1 MTQTLRL
8 PVSALPFLMPQLAS
22 RYGISQGGYAAAS
35 QFNKEIGGW
44 RPPLRSADA
53 EVLRDRSQVAGR
65 ARDLVRNNA
74 YAKQAVR
81 VSRLGVVGKHLR
93 LSLRPDY
100 KFLGIDAEESSRWAR
115 EFERVWEQYA
125 HGPDHRIDA
134 GRRLTFTQMMGLL
147 HDTEFIDGDALLAFE
162 WRQDSPGWSTC
173 FQVVDPDRLSNP
185 HGVPDSIYLRSG
197 IALDDYQAPVGYHIR
212 EAHPA
217 DISVLG
223 ARTMSWQYIPRG
235 TDWGRQVIAHIF
247 DQSRPG
253 QTRGI
258 SEFTTVIRAMRMSQ
272 EFAETEL
279 AAAVL
284 QASYAAV
291 IETAANYQDA
301 AGLVD
306 VELDA
311 DGNPVSNPLIDQAM
325 AQLAAAATYHNEA
338 QILFN
343 GIKIPHLV
351 PGEKLNLLTAGQKAA
366 NYVEFSK
373 HKIKEFSAGLATDP
387 ILTSQNYSDVNY
399 SSARMSV
406 ANNWRHN
413 DLRRIRVVRDPG
425 LLMVSAF
432 MEEVLHT
439 RALPMPKGLK
449 PADLYDALPAL
460 ARGVFITAGPPLL
473 DPTKERQAQ
482 KMGMEIGV
490 DTLQSIAAEDGEDW
504 EELLDQLAIE
514 QRARAARGL
523 PPLNPLML
531 PQQSPST
538 TTVSDDQPDK
548 TDKAA
553 IAAAHGWMM

>member
-1 MTQTLRL
+1 MTAAKTIRV
-8 PVSALPFLMPQLAS
+8 PASALPFLLPEHAS

-35 QFNKEIGGW
+35 QFNKEIGAW
-44 RPPLRSADA
+44 RPPARSADA
-53 EVLRDRSQVAGR
+53 DVLRDRALVAAR

-100 KFLGIDAEESSRWAR
+100 RFLGIDAQATALWAR
-115 EFERVWEQYA
+115 EFERVWEQFA

-134 GRRLTFTQMMGLL
+134 GRRLTFTQIMGLM
-147 HDTEFIDGDALLAFE
+147 HDTEFVDGDTLLAFE
-162 WRQDSPGWSTC
+162 WRTDTPGWKTC

-185 HGVPDSIYLRSG
+185 NGKPDSIYLRAG
-197 IALDDYQAPVGYHIR
+197 VDLDEYQAPLGYNLR
-212 EAHPA
+212 ESHPA
-217 DISVLG
+217 DIGLIG
-223 ARTMSWQYIPRG
+223 ARTMSWQFVPRI
-235 TDWGRQVIAHIF
+235 TEWGRPMMVHVF
-247 DQSRPG
+247 DQQRPG

-279 AAAVL
+279 ASAVL

-291 IETAANYQDA
+291 IETAANYKDA
-301 AGLVD
+301 MSVID
-306 VELDA
+306 VEVDENGEPLT
-311 DGNPVSNPLIDQAM
+311 NPLIDQAF
-325 AQLAAAATYHNEA
+325 AQLAAASEYHNEA
-338 QILFN
+338 QIMFN
-343 GIKIPHLV
+343 GLKIPHLV
-351 PGEKLNLLTAGQKAA
+351 PGEKLNLLAPGQKAA
-366 NYVEFSK
+366 SYVEFSK
-373 HKIKEFSAGLATDP
+373 QKIKEFSAGLATDP

-413 DLRRIRVVRDPG
+413 DLRRVRVVRNPG
-425 LLMVSAF
+425 LLMVRAF
-432 MEEVLHT
+432 MEEVLHS

-449 PADLYDALPAL
+449 DSDLYDALPAL
-460 ARGVFITAGPPLL
+460 AKGVFITAGPPLL

-514 QRARAARGL
+514 QRAREARGL
-523 PPLNPLML
+523 PPLNPLAM
-531 PQQSPST
+531 PPMPVDAAPSET
-538 TTVSDDQPDK
+538 PDK
-548 TDKAA
+548 TDE
-553 IAAAHGWMM
+553 AAARGWIM